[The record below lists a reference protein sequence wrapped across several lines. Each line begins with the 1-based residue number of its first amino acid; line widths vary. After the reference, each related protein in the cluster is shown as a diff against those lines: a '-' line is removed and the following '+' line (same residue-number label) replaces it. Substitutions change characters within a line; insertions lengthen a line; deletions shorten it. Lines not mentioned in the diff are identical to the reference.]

1 MLSYKDMTF
10 CSSDCKN
17 EECFRHFG
25 TEQKVGADKW
35 WATAKSGLFISNTPG
50 SAPIAFSDFSY
61 LNDEGK
67 RVCDVAIYK
76 D

>member
-1 MLSYKDMTF
+1 MLCYRNMTF

-25 TEQKVGADKW
+25 TEQKIGADKW
-35 WATAKSGLFISNTPG
+35 WINFNTPG
-50 SAPIAFSDFSY
+50 SAPIVFSDFSY
-61 LNDEGK
+61 LNDDGK
-67 RVCDVAIYK
+67 RVCDVAFYK

>member
-1 MLSYKDMTF
+1 MLCYRDMTF

-25 TEQKVGADKW
+25 AEQKVGADKW
-35 WATAKSGLFISNTPG
+35 WDTFNTPG
-50 SAPIAFSDFSY
+50 SAPIVFNDFSY

-67 RVCDVAIYK
+67 RACNIAFYK

>member
-1 MLSYKDMTF
+1 MLCYKDMTF

-25 TEQKVGADKW
+25 TEQKIGADKW
-35 WATAKSGLFISNTPG
+35 WANFNTPG

-61 LNDEGK
+61 LNDDGK